1 MHRKLVVMKSWL
13 CLRKIGLSLF
23 VLLALAGCNLDKKI
37 VYFQDGSD
45 SDVVVER
52 KYTPIFKPNDL
63 LSIVV
68 TGDDMAVV
76 EPFNLKDSPAI
87 MQPTNSGYS
96 SGAPAKSGYLL
107 DADGVIRMPILGA
120 INLKGLD
127 RIQAAKLIE
136 DKLQKYITNPV
147 VHIRILNF
155 KVTVLGDVRN
165 PGTFSIPNERITL
178 LEAIGLAGDL
188 NITGNR
194 KSVKVIRNDGDS
206 ERQYTID
213 LTSQSLFSSD
223 VYYLDQND
231 VVYVEPNA
239 AARTQSTVWAKT
251 GPFFISISSLVVS
264 TLAIIIK

>member
-1 MHRKLVVMKSWL
+1 MMNSRMRLMNGGV
-13 CLRKIGLSLF
+13 F
-23 VLLALAGCNLDKKI
+23 LLIIVFLAGCNLDKKI
-37 VYFQDGSD
+37 VYFQTESD
-45 SDVVVER
+45 NDVIVER
-52 KYTPIFKPNDL
+52 TYTPVFKPNDL

-68 TGDDMAVV
+68 TGDDMDVV

-107 DADGVIRMPILGA
+107 DSEGMIRMPILGA
-120 INLKGLD
+120 INLNGLN
-127 RIQAAKLIE
+127 RAQAAKLIE
-136 DKLQKYITNPV
+136 DKLQKFVANPV

-155 KVTVLGDVRN
+155 KITVLGDVRN

-194 KSVKVIRNDGDS
+194 KNVKVIRNDGRS

-213 LTSQSLFSSD
+213 LTSQDLFKSE

-231 VVYVEPNA
+231 VVYIEPNS